1 MNLQKSRAVLNT
13 LLLATSCLVL
23 PAHSAQK
30 LDIKTLVDEPNT
42 EIYSPIF
49 LRSSSKVAFVKKKHE
64 PDFHEAEAF
73 TDSELRAFRDRSK
86 TDARWGDP
94 EVTLLTDDGT
104 NSIKIDYGWNP
115 EASAKGDRLYYVHQK
130 QPISGKRVLAETQ
143 AGNEIYAYD
152 LITKMNR
159 EVAAPQSGYF
169 DSPKSHPT
177 QDKITYAIC
186 DATNGAY
193 GGSVGVGVYDAVRNT
208 GRTILAPAKHFELYD
223 LVGSP
228 IWMGPN
234 ILVSRKTALGKGVWL
249 ADSYKFDVLNLSGE
263 TPKVI
268 YELKEP
274 VDLVKHEAYIQNNDG
289 KLEVSDN
296 VKTVQID
303 PDNGKVLKEI
313 AVKTDTE
320 PQGLRS
326 PDNLFEFSKKGKT
339 ITIKNCKSGQK
350 LTATISGDIASAV
363 WSPDSKHMLIVMT
376 INKKHRHEEVFD
388 RDRLVKI
395 DLPDFF

>member
-1 MNLQKSRAVLNT
+1 MTLQKSRAVLST
-13 LLLATSCLVL
+13 LLLTTTCLVL
-23 PAHSAQK
+23 PAHAAQK

-49 LRSSSKVAFVKKKHE
+49 FPSSSKVAFVKKKHE

-73 TDSELRAFRDRSK
+73 TDSELRTIRDKSK
-86 TDARWGDP
+86 VDPRWGDP
-94 EVTLLTDDGT
+94 EVTLLPGDGT
-104 NSIKIDYGWNP
+104 PSIKIDYGWNP

-143 AGNEIYAYD
+143 AGNEIYVYD
-152 LITKMNR
+152 LDKKKSR
-159 EVAAPQSGYF
+159 EIAAPQSGYF

-177 QDKITYAIC
+177 EDKIAYAVC

-193 GGSVGVGVYDAVRNT
+193 GGSVGVGVYDASKDSA
-208 GRTILAPAKHFELYD
+208 RTILAPAKHFELYD
-223 LVGSP
+223 LIGSP
-228 IWMGPN
+228 VWLGPN
-234 ILVSRKTALGKGVWL
+234 MVVSRKTALEKGVWL

-263 TPKVI
+263 SAKVI

-274 VDLVKHEAYIQNNDG
+274 VDLVKHEAYIQHSDG

-296 VKTVQID
+296 AKAVEID
-303 PDNGKVLKEI
+303 PENGKVLKET
-313 AVKTDTE
+313 ALKTNAE
-320 PQGLRS
+320 PQGMRS
-326 PDNLFEFSKKGKT
+326 PDNVLEFSNIGKI
-339 ITIKNCKSGQK
+339 ITIKNCMSSHK
-350 LTATISGDIASAV
+350 LAATIPGDIASAV

-376 INKKHRHEEVFD
+376 INKKHRQEEVFD

-395 DLPDFF
+395 DLPDSF